1 MNTNSNVYTIIY
13 TTIVVVVV
21 AAVLAVAA
29 MAFKPMQTANIK
41 AETLSQMMVAA
52 GLGTMDEFQEI
63 GNDNVLVRYSEN
75 ISEAFTVNLDGDK
88 VSDLKTDKDNIE
100 LVDNFKPQD
109 VAIKNH
115 GEATL
120 PVYRF
125 KSGATVIPIYGAGL
139 WGPVWGYIALDT
151 DFQTILGVYFDHS
164 GETPGLGSKIKDD
177 PEFQAQFIG
186 KSFDLAD
193 AANPFDIIKGGAPE
207 GNDHAVDAISGSTMT
222 CRGLDTG
229 IDLWVG
235 AYSNYLKAAAASAAE
250 DATATEE

>member
-75 ISEAFTVNLDGDK
+75 ISEAFTVNLDGEK

-207 GNDHAVDAISGSTMT
+207 GNNHAVDAISGSTMT

>member
-13 TTIVVVVV
+13 SAVIVVIV

-151 DFQTILGVYFDHS
+151 DFPTILGVYFDHS

-186 KSFDLAD
+186 KSFDLAN
-193 AANPFDIIKGGAPE
+193 AANPFDILKGGAPE
-207 GNDHAVDAISGSTMT
+207 GNNHAVDAISGSTMT

-229 IDLWVG
+229 IDLWIG

>member
-1 MNTNSNVYTIIY
+1 M
-13 TTIVVVVV
+13 
-21 AAVLAVAA
+21 
-29 MAFKPMQTANIK
+29 
-41 AETLSQMMVAA
+41 
-52 GLGTMDEFQEI
+52 
-63 GNDNVLVRYSEN
+63 
-75 ISEAFTVNLDGDK
+75 
-88 VSDLKTDKDNIE
+88 
-100 LVDNFKPQD
+100 
-109 VAIKNH
+109 
-115 GEATL
+115 
-120 PVYRF
+120 
-125 KSGATVIPIYGAGL
+125 
-139 WGPVWGYIALDT
+139 WGYIALDT

-207 GNDHAVDAISGSTMT
+207 GNNHAVDAISGSTMT

>member
-1 MNTNSNVYTIIY
+1 MNTNSNAYTIIY
-13 TTIVVVVV
+13 TAIVVVIV

-63 GNDNVLVRYSEN
+63 GNDNVLVKYSEN
-75 ISEAFTVNLDGDK
+75 IGEAFTVDLEGNK

-109 VAIKNH
+109 IAIKKH
-115 GEATL
+115 GDATL
-120 PVYRF
+120 PVYKF

-139 WGPVWGYIALDT
+139 WGPVWGYIALDK
-151 DFQTILGVYFDHS
+151 DYSTILGVYFDHS
-164 GETPGLGSKIKDD
+164 GE
-177 PEFQAQFIG
+177 
-186 KSFDLAD
+186 
-193 AANPFDIIKGGAPE
+193 ANPFDIVKGGAPE
-207 GNDHAVDAISGSTMT
+207 GDNHAVDAISGSTMT

-229 IDLWVG
+229 MDLWIG
-235 AYSNYLKAAAASAAE
+235 AYINYLKAAAAETAVAE
-250 DATATEE
+250 

>member
-88 VSDLKTDKDNIE
+88 VSDLKTDKDNLE

-186 KSFDLAD
+186 KSFDLAN
-193 AANPFDIIKGGAPE
+193 AANPFDILKGGAPE
-207 GNDHAVDAISGSTMT
+207 GNNHAVDAISGSTMT

-229 IDLWVG
+229 IDLWIG

>member
-13 TTIVVVVV
+13 SAIIVVIV

-52 GLGTMDEFQEI
+52 GLGT
-63 GNDNVLVRYSEN
+63 
-75 ISEAFTVNLDGDK
+75 NLDGNK
-88 VSDLKTDKDNIE
+88 VADLKTDKDNIE

-109 VAIKNH
+109 VAIKKH
-115 GEATL
+115 GDATL
-120 PVYRF
+120 PVYKF

-151 DFQTILGVYFDHS
+151 DYCTILGVYFDHS

-186 KSFDLAD
+186 KSFDLDNAE
-193 AANPFDIIKGGAPE
+193 NPFDILKGGAAE
-207 GNDHAVDAISGSTMT
+207 GDEHAVDAISGSTMT

-229 IDLWVG
+229 MDLWIG
-235 AYSNYLKAAAASAAE
+235 AYVNYLKAAAAETASAEAS
-250 DATATEE
+250 TVTEE

>member
-186 KSFDLAD
+186 KSFDLAN
-193 AANPFDIIKGGAPE
+193 AANPFDILKGGAPE
-207 GNDHAVDAISGSTMT
+207 GNNHAVDAISGSTMT

-229 IDLWVG
+229 IDLWIG

>member
-52 GLGTMDEFQEI
+52 GLGTMDEFQEM

-186 KSFDLAD
+186 KSFDLAN
-193 AANPFDIIKGGAPE
+193 AANPFDILKGGAPE
-207 GNDHAVDAISGSTMT
+207 GNNHAVDAISGSTMT

-229 IDLWVG
+229 IDLWIG

>member
-186 KSFDLAD
+186 KSFDLANT
-193 AANPFDIIKGGAPE
+193 ANPFDILKGGAPE
-207 GNDHAVDAISGSTMT
+207 GNNHAVDAISGSTMT

-229 IDLWVG
+229 IDLWIG

>member
-13 TTIVVVVV
+13 SAVIVVIV

-52 GLGTMDEFQEI
+52 GLGTMDEFQEM
-63 GNDNVLVRYSEN
+63 
-75 ISEAFTVNLDGDK
+75 VNLDGNK
-88 VSDLKTDKDNIE
+88 VADLKTDKDNIE

-109 VAIKNH
+109 VAIKKH
-115 GEATL
+115 GDATL
-120 PVYRF
+120 PVYKF

-151 DFQTILGVYFDHS
+151 DYSTILGVYFDHS

-186 KSFDLAD
+186 KSFDLDNAE
-193 AANPFDIIKGGAPE
+193 NPFDILKGGVPE
-207 GNDHAVDAISGSTMT
+207 GNNHAVDAISGSTMT

-229 IDLWVG
+229 MDLWIG
-235 AYSNYLKAAAASAAE
+235 AYVNYLKAAAAETASAEAS
-250 DATATEE
+250 TVTEE

>member
-75 ISEAFTVNLDGDK
+75 ISEAFTVDLDGNK

-186 KSFDLAD
+186 KSFDLAN
-193 AANPFDIIKGGAPE
+193 AANPFDILKGGAPE
-207 GNDHAVDAISGSTMT
+207 GNNHAVDAISGSTMT

-229 IDLWVG
+229 IDLWIG

>member
-13 TTIVVVVV
+13 TAIVVVIV

-52 GLGTMDEFQEI
+52 GLGSMDDFQEI
-63 GNDNVLVRYSEN
+63 GNDNVLAKYSEN
-75 ISEAFTVNLDGDK
+75 IEEAFTVNLDGDK
-88 VSDLKTDKDNIE
+88 VADLDTEKDDIE

-151 DFQTILGVYFDHS
+151 DYRTILGVYFDHS

-177 PEFQAQFIG
+177 PEFQAQFVG
-186 KSFDLAD
+186 KSFNLEN
-193 AANPFDIIKGGAPE
+193 AANPFDIVKGGADE
-207 GNDHAVDAISGSTMT
+207 GDTHAVDAISGSTMT
-222 CRGLDTG
+222 CRGLDAG
-229 IDLWVG
+229 MDLWIG
-235 AYSNYLKAAAASAAE
+235 AYSNYLIKAAASAEAS
-250 DATATEE
+250 TATEE

>member
-13 TTIVVVVV
+13 TTLVVVVV

-186 KSFDLAD
+186 KSFDLAN
-193 AANPFDIIKGGAPE
+193 AANPFDILKGGAPE
-207 GNDHAVDAISGSTMT
+207 GNNHAVDAISGSTMT

-229 IDLWVG
+229 IDLWIG